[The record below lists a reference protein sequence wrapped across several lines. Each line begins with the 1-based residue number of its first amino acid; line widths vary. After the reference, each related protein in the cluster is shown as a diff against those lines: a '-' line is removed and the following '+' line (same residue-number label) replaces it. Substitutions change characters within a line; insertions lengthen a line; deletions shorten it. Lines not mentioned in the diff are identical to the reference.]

1 MPKQGHT
8 RALGEQLE
16 TIALHHLE
24 ARGLVLICRNF
35 QCKLGEI
42 DLVMRD
48 AQMLVFVEVRYR
60 RSERFGSAAETVDRR
75 KQRKLVRTAQLY
87 LSMQHLAQYTPCR
100 FDILG
105 ITVSGP
111 TQQYRFD
118 WIPNAFDNHA
128 L

>member
-1 MPKQGHT
+1 MAKQGRT

-16 TIALHHLE
+16 TVALHYLQD
-24 ARGLVLICRNF
+24 RGLTLACRNF

-42 DLVMRD
+42 DLVMRQ

-75 KQRKLVRTAQLY
+75 KQRKLVRTAALY
-87 LSMQHLAQYTPCR
+87 LNLQRFSQRRPCR

-105 ITVSGP
+105 ITLCGASGE
-111 TQQYRFD
+111 YRFD
-118 WIPNAFDNHA
+118 WIPNAFDSETA
-128 L
+128 

>member
-1 MPKQGHT
+1 MAKKGHT

-16 TIALHHLE
+16 TVALRYLE
-24 ARGLVLICRNF
+24 TRGLILICRNF

-42 DLVMRD
+42 DLVMRE

-60 RSERFGSAAETVDRR
+60 RSERFGSAVETVDRH

-87 LSMQHLAQYTPCR
+87 LNMQCFSQCKPCR

-105 ITVSGP
+105 ITVNGV
-111 TQQYRFD
+111 TQAYRYD
-118 WIPNAFDNHA
+118 WIRNAFGNELA
-128 L
+128 